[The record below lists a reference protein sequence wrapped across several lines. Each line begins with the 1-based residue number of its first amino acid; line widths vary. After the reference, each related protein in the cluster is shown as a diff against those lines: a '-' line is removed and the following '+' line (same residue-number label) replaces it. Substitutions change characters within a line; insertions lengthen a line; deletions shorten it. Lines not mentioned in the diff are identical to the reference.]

1 MKVID
6 RPEGLADFSSG
17 LLGDGAPGRTFQR
30 HCLLCCL
37 CILSVGA
44 ASLSA
49 AESVTPPAKAVLTV
63 TVVNETRGG
72 STAPAGTEVAL
83 QILDGEQPVDMKSAV
98 IDDKGVCVF
107 ADLPVGA
114 TLSAQAQ
121 IQYGNMAFSS
131 PPIVLVPSQNRFD
144 LSLPVFE
151 VSVDR
156 SLIHAGTHHIILR
169 RTGNRLAITE
179 YLQLVNDSDKAV
191 LSDRKDPQG
200 KPVVMEIDLPAGFR
214 ELSFSS
220 YFHPDAAVVT
230 KSGFY
235 DTMAI
240 PPGRHPAV
248 YSYTLAARG
257 STMEIAKKITMPT
270 TEVMIFAQLDG
281 ASAAGLGP
289 SQGKMTLKDGTAAE
303 YYTVSIPAD
312 NIVRFQ
318 ITGLPASK
326 LAWVLW
332 ISGGVVCVGILAVVL
347 VRGKARRI
355 SHQ

>member
-1 MKVID
+1 MQVTD
-6 RPEGLADFSSG
+6 RPKGPADFSSRG
-17 LLGDGAPGRTFQR
+17 LGQETRYRTFQR
-30 HCLLCCL
+30 YFIRCCFWM
-37 CILSVGA
+37 LSVCVAG
-44 ASLSA
+44 LSA
-49 AESVTPPAKAVLTV
+49 AESAAPLGKAVLTV

-72 STAPAGTEVAL
+72 SPPPAGTEVVL
-83 QILDGEQPVDMKSAV
+83 RILDSAQPVDMKSAV

-114 TLSAQAQ
+114 TLSAMAQ
-121 IQYGNMAFSS
+121 IEYGNMAFSS
-131 PPIVLVPSQNRFD
+131 PPIALVPSQNRFD

-151 VSVDR
+151 VSRDR
-156 SLIHAGTHHIILR
+156 SLILAGTHHIILR
-169 RTGNRLAITE
+169 RNSNRLAITE
-179 YLQLVNDSDKAV
+179 YLQLINDSDKAV

-200 KPVVMEIDLPAGFR
+200 RPIVMEIDLPAGFR

-220 YFHPDAAVVT
+220 YFHPDATVVT
-230 KSGFY
+230 ESGFY

-257 STMEIAKKITMPT
+257 STMDIVKKITVPT
-270 TEVMIFAQLDG
+270 QEMMIFAQLDG
-281 ASAAGLGP
+281 ATVTGLGP
-289 SQGKMTLKDGTAAE
+289 SGGRMTLKDGTAAE
-303 YYTVSIPAD
+303 YYAVSVGAD

-332 ISGGVVCVGILAVVL
+332 ISGGSVCLGILAVAI
-347 VRGKARRI
+347 VRGKARKGLR
-355 SHQ
+355 